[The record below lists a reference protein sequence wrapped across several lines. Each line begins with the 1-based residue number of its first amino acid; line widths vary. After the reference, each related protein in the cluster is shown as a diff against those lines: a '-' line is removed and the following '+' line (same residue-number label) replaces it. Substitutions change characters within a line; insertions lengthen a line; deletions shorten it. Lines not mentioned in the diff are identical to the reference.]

1 MQNTKHI
8 ENISSDDLIRYH
20 LSGIRPR
27 RELKVGIEVEKPAA
41 LLSDGTVPQFRGR
54 HGYRQVIDYFVEQMG
69 WRVIKKVNGHPYML
83 QRGDTVLS
91 LEVSGL
97 IEFAGSP
104 HRNLHD
110 IALELELHR
119 HELREVSRK
128 YGIRWLGLAV
138 HPLSHQ
144 RDHDFIK
151 SERYTMMQKVQGDKW
166 SEWSQVTNSI
176 QVNFD
181 FSSKKNLEQKFHL
194 MTRIS
199 PILTAM
205 FANSAITLGKVNNY
219 ASLRGKI
226 TTENDGARYTPP
238 PEFFYRNFTVERFV
252 EYVLD
257 LPMVFIMRD
266 EKHIAVP
273 RRTFRQFIEKGYR
286 GHHATLE
293 DYKTHIS
300 FLYADVRLKHYI
312 EYRSADSLPPTL
324 TPAVPAVVKGLMYDS
339 SGWKFIDEL
348 TKYWTYEDYL
358 QLRRD
363 VVKHGLQAEIR
374 GTKVLQL
381 AKDVVSQAS
390 ENLRDV
396 ARHDAEGHDESI
408 YLDSLK
414 KFIFIHEQSP
424 GEWTRDRWRGDW
436 HGSAA
441 KLMDWA
447 EY

>member
-1 MQNTKHI
+1 MPS
-8 ENISSDDLIRYH
+8 NIKNRLTRNDLIAYH

-27 RELKVGIEVEKPAA
+27 SELKVGIEVEKPAA
-41 LLSDGTVPQFRGR
+41 LLKDGSVPKFKGKY
-54 HGYRQVIDYFVEQMG
+54 GYQQVINYFTQQLG
-69 WRVIKKVNGHPYML
+69 WQVVKRVNGHPYML

-97 IEFAGSP
+97 IEFAGTP
-104 HRNLHD
+104 HRSLHD
-110 IALELELHR
+110 MALELELHR

-128 YGIRWLGLAV
+128 FGIRWLGLAV
-138 HPLSHQ
+138 HPISHQ

-151 SERYTMMQKVQGDKW
+151 YERYTVMQEMQGEKW

-181 FSSKKNLEQKFHL
+181 YSSQKNLEKKFHL
-194 MTRIS
+194 MTRVA

-205 FANSAITLGKVNNY
+205 FTNSSITLGKANGY

-238 PEFFYRNFTVERFV
+238 AEFFYHNFSVERFV
-252 EYVLD
+252 NYVLD
-257 LPMVFIMRD
+257 LPMIFIVRD
-266 EKHIAVP
+266 EQHIP
-273 RRTFRQFIEKGYR
+273 IKKLTFRQFLERGYL
-286 GHHATLE
+286 GHKATLD
-293 DYKTHIS
+293 DYRTHIS
-300 FLYADVRLKHYI
+300 FLYSDVRLKHYI

-324 TPAVPAVVKGLMYDS
+324 VSAVPATVKGLMYDS
-339 SGWKFIDEL
+339 SGWQFINKL

-363 VVKHGLQAEIR
+363 VVRQGLQAEIR

-381 AKDVVSQAS
+381 AKEVLNMAS
-390 ENLRDV
+390 ENLRYI
-396 ARHDAEGHDESI
+396 ARHNANGQDESI
-408 YLDSLK
+408 YLDPIK
-414 KFIFIHEQSP
+414 EFIFIHEKSP
-424 GEWTRDRWRGDW
+424 GEWTHERWTGDW
-436 HGSAA
+436 HSSAA